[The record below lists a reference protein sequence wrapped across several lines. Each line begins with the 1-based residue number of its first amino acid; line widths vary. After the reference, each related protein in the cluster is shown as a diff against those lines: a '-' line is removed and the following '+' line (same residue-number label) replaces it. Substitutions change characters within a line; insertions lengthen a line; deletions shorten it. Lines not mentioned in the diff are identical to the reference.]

1 MNRFSRS
8 GFGRRDFSRR
18 DLLRSAAVAPA
29 LAAPFVRSARAQQ
42 AEYVLKFGNNNPA
55 THPMIVA
62 MKEAAERI
70 RQESDGKVE
79 LQLFPNSQLGSDTDM
94 LSQVRSGAL
103 EMFALSALVL
113 STLTPVS
120 AINGVGFAFQNYDQ
134 IWGAMDGELG
144 AHVRQGILKL
154 NLYPFEH
161 MWDNG
166 FRQITSSSHPVNSV
180 ADLAGFKIRVPP
192 SPLWVSLFSSFGAA
206 PTSINLAE
214 TYSALQTHI
223 VEGHENPL
231 ALILILRMYEV
242 QKYVSITN
250 HMWDGYWLIANGRAW
265 DRVPDDLKTIVAR
278 HVKTATMQE
287 RAEIRRLNDSVKDE
301 LIAKGLV
308 FNTPESTPFRQKLIA
323 SGFYSQWRDKFGEQA
338 WGLLEKYTGK
348 LG

>member
-1 MNRFSRS
+1 MTMRSSNRRAFLQ
-8 GFGRRDFSRR
+8 G
-18 DLLRSAAVAPA
+18 AAAAA
-29 LAAPFVRSARAQQ
+29 LATPTIRAARAQQ

-55 THPMIVA
+55 NHPMIVA

-70 RQESDGKVE
+70 RQDSDGKVE

-113 STLTPVS
+113 STLTPIS
-120 AINGVGFAFQNYDQ
+120 AINGIGFAFENYEQ
-134 IWGAMDGELG
+134 IWGAMDGDLG
-144 AHVRQGILKL
+144 AHVREGISKL

-166 FRQITSSSHPVNSV
+166 FRQITSSSHPVSSV
-180 ADLAGFKIRVPP
+180 ADLSGFKISVPP
-192 SPLWVSLFSSFGAA
+192 SPLWVSLFSAFGAS

-250 HMWDGYWLIANGRAW
+250 HM
-265 DRVPDDLKTIVAR
+265 
-278 HVKTATMQE
+278 
-287 RAEIRRLNDSVKDE
+287 
-301 LIAKGLV
+301 
-308 FNTPESTPFRQKLIA
+308 
-323 SGFYSQWRDKFGEQA
+323 
-338 WGLLEKYTGK
+338 
-348 LG
+348 

>member
-1 MNRFSRS
+1 M
-8 GFGRRDFSRR
+8 
-18 DLLRSAAVAPA
+18 
-29 LAAPFVRSARAQQ
+29 LATPFIRPARAQT

-62 MKEAAERI
+62 MTQAADRI
-70 RQESDGKVE
+70 RADSDGKVE
-79 LQLFPNSQLGSDTDM
+79 VQLFPSSALGTDTDM

-103 EMFALSALVL
+103 ELFAVSALVL

-134 IWGAMDGELG
+134 IWGAMDGDLG
-144 AHVRQGILKL
+144 AHVREGIGNA
-154 NLYPFEH
+154 NLFAFEH

-166 FRQITSSSHPVNSV
+166 FRQITSSSHPITSV
-180 ADLAGFKIRVPP
+180 ADLSGFKIRVPP
-192 SPLWVSLFSSFGAA
+192 SPLWVSLFTAFGAS

-214 TYSALQTHI
+214 TYSSLQTHV

-231 ALILILRMYEV
+231 ALILILRMFEV

-250 HMWDGYWLIANGRAW
+250 HMWDGYWLVANKRAW
-265 DRVPDDLKTIVAR
+265 GRLPDAMKEIVAK
-278 HVKTATMQE
+278 HFKDATMQE
-287 RAEIRRLNDSVKDE
+287 RTAIRALNDSVRGD

-308 FNTPESTPFRQKLIA
+308 FNTPESAPFREKLKA
-323 SGFYSQWRDKFGEQA
+323 SGFYQSWRGKFGDQA
-338 WGLLEKYTGK
+338 WGLLEKHTGT